1 MPTGNLAT
9 PMDTSTSPA
18 PAGAPPAN
26 GATPDPHARFVVA
39 AAATLM
45 MVCLGTIYS
54 WSVYTQVLM
63 AGFGWSNTQVTGA
76 IALGIFSVGLGAAVG
91 GLWQDRVGPRNVAL
105 AGAVMWGIGN
115 IAAGLGTQSL
125 GMAWLYA
132 TYGLLGGFG
141 VGMAYITP
149 VATVT
154 KWFPR
159 QKGLAGGIV
168 ATGFGAGAVFY
179 SLTLQAM
186 PSFNEAATVASAFL
200 RSKGATAALSAMQL
214 SGVLD
219 LLAWSG
225 LLFGAAGGLCAMML
239 RNPPASAA
247 SQEAAAVPADASSF
261 TTIEMLRS
269 RQFYILWLMF
279 FINVTAGILLM
290 SNAIPIIQSLTNEAP
305 TVAATAFSIAAIF
318 NAVGRFFWG
327 SLSDKLGRRA
337 VFALL
342 FALQALLFAVLG
354 SLHDLVAVTAVL
366 AAVLLCLG
374 GGFGV
379 MPSFNA
385 DYFGVKNVG
394 ANYGMLLTAWGCAG
408 IVGPLLAARV
418 SDLTGSYGNALM
430 AIAGIL
436 AVAVVLPAISRKP
449 VKGARLEETPA
460 GVPEAVL
467 SSGD

>member
-1 MPTGNLAT
+1 MSTLSAPASAIPANRAT
-9 PMDTSTSPA
+9 PH
-18 PAGAPPAN
+18 
-26 GATPDPHARFVVA
+26 PHARFVVA

-54 WSVYTQVLM
+54 WSAYTQVLM
-63 AGFGWSNTQVTGA
+63 AGFGWTNTQVTGA

-91 GLWQDRVGPRNVAL
+91 GLWQDRVGPRIVAL
-105 AGAVMWGIGN
+105 TGALMWGIGN
-115 IAAGLGTQSL
+115 VAAGLGTQSL

-154 KWFPR
+154 KWFPYH
-159 QKGLAGGIV
+159 KGLAGGIV

-179 SLTLQAM
+179 SLTLQSV
-186 PSFNEAATVASAFL
+186 PTFNEAASIAAAFL
-200 RSKGATAALSAMQL
+200 KSKGTTATLSAMQL

-225 LLFGAAGGLCAMML
+225 LLFGAAGGLCAML
-239 RNPPASAA
+239 LQNPSTSAA
-247 SQEAAAVPADASSF
+247 SQEPTAVPADDNSF

-269 RQFYILWLMF
+269 RQFYVLWLMF

-290 SNAIPIIQSLTNEAP
+290 SNAIPIIQGLTNEAP
-305 TVAATAFSIAAIF
+305 AVAASAFSIAAIF
-318 NAVGRFFWG
+318 NALGRFFWG
-327 SLSDKLGRRA
+327 TLSDKLGRRA
-337 VFALL
+337 VFGLL
-342 FALQALLFAVLG
+342 FGFQALLFAVLG
-354 SLHDLVAVTAVL
+354 NLHDLVAVTAVV

-385 DYFGVKNVG
+385 DYFGLKNVG
-394 ANYGMLLTAWGCAG
+394 ANYGALLTAWGCAG
-408 IVGPLLAARV
+408 VAGPMLAAEV

-436 AVAVVLPAISRKP
+436 TVALVLPVISRKP
-449 VKGARLEETPA
+449 VKAARLDETHEGVAEPA
-460 GVPEAVL
+460 L